1 MTDSTIT
8 DEPPRRTPPDSFA
21 EIRPSGTTGRRVV
34 LFVLGVAVVVAIIG
48 GSVLVWAMRQIDP
61 GDPGEQVS
69 SIVIPSGSRVA
80 EIAALLEQEGVVTS
94 ASVFEWYAKW
104 ENKGSGWKAGEYTTF
119 RKNSDMSAV
128 FDVLDKGPVPPDTTS
143 LTIIP
148 GTRLADQLKRIDEAF
163 PDISVT
169 QLELILASGRI
180 KAKYRDPTQP
190 SWEGMLAADTFR
202 FEMDATP
209 EEILQTLADHQS
221 DMMDELGY
229 ERAEALTGH
238 SAWDLVK
245 VASLA
250 ERETGQPADER
261 GKIARVIFNRLERGE
276 PLGID
281 ASILYGLGRTSGSLT
296 KSDLAKD
303 TPYNNRMHAGL
314 PPTPI
319 ATPTRAAL
327 DAAIN
332 PPAGPWIY
340 YVLVENDP
348 PSHLFTASAREF
360 QAAKEDAKARGV
372 F

>member
-1 MTDSTIT
+1 M
-8 DEPPRRTPPDSFA
+8 
-21 EIRPSGTTGRRVV
+21 V
-34 LFVLGVAVVVAIIG
+34 LFVLGVAVVMAIIG
-48 GSVLVWAMRQIDP
+48 GSVLVWAMKQIDP
-61 GDPGEQVS
+61 GDPGEQIA
-69 SIVIPSGSRVA
+69 SITIPEGSGVA
-80 EIAALLEQEGVVTS
+80 DIAQLLENEGVVTS
-94 ASVFEWYAKW
+94 AWVFEWYARW
-104 ENKGSGWKAGEYTTF
+104 ENKGADWKAGEYTTF

-128 FDVLDKGPVPPDTTS
+128 FDVLDDGPVPPDTTS

-148 GTRLADQLKRIDEAF
+148 GTRLAEQLQRINEAF

-169 QLELILASGRI
+169 QLELTLASGQI
-180 KAKYRDPTQP
+180 KSKYRDPTQP

-202 FEMDATP
+202 FEQDASAK
-209 EEILQTLADHQS
+209 EILQTLADHQT
-221 DMMDELGY
+221 DIMDDLGY
-229 ERAEALTGH
+229 DRAVALTGY

-250 ERETGQPADER
+250 ERETGQPPEER
-261 GKIARVIFNRLERGE
+261 GKIARVIFNRLDRGE

-303 TPYNNRMHAGL
+303 TPYNNRLHKGL
-314 PPTPI
+314 PPSPI

-332 PPAGPWIY
+332 PPQGPWIY
-340 YVLVENDP
+340 YVLVEKDP
-348 PSHLFTASAREF
+348 PSHFFTASAREF
-360 QAAKEDAKARGV
+360 QEAKEDAQARGV